1 MDSILFSKM
10 SGAGND
16 FIVIDINLN
25 PKFLLSESIIK
36 KLCDRRNG
44 IGADGVITIEDSDNH
59 DFIMNYYNADGS
71 FGSLC
76 GNGARCGIKYAALT
90 DRFQS
95 SETCFIANNN
105 PYNGKILE
113 DESVLFYFNPP
124 QKLKFDFKIKA
135 FGQLINACYA
145 DTGSPHVVI
154 NICDILKNP
163 KVPNKFYEDLNEVPV
178 FNIGKEI
185 RNSSDFSPG
194 GTNVNFVKVE
204 DEKVYI
210 RTYERGVED
219 ETLACGTGSVAAAI
233 VSYIKSGLKPPVQII
248 PKSREVLTVNFV
260 VENKKVSN
268 LSLTGPAKI
277 IYTGQIPI
285 NFLS

>member
-25 PKFLLSESIIK
+25 PQFQLSEIVIR

-44 IGADGVITIEDSDNH
+44 IGADGVITIEDSDNY

-76 GNGARCGIKYAALT
+76 GNGARCGIKFASLT
-90 DRFQS
+90 DRIQNT
-95 SETCFIANNN
+95 ETHFIANNN
-105 PYNGKILE
+105 KYSGKVLE
-113 DESVLFYFNPP
+113 NDSVLFNFNPP
-124 QKLKFDFKIKA
+124 QKLKYDFKIKA
-135 FGQLINACYA
+135 SGQLINACYA

-154 NICDILKNP
+154 NIFDILKNP
-163 KVPNKFYEDLNEVPV
+163 KVPNIHFENLDDVPV
-178 FNIGKEI
+178 MQLGKEI
-185 RNSSDFSPG
+185 RYSSEFAPG
-194 GTNVNFVKVE
+194 GTNVNFIRVDK
-204 DEKVYI
+204 EKIFI

-219 ETLACGTGSVAAAI
+219 ETLACGTGAAAAALI
-233 VSYIKSGLKPPVQII
+233 GFVKSGLKPPVQII
-248 PKSREVLTVNFV
+248 PRSGVVLLVNFEI
-260 VENKKVSN
+260 ENKKVKN

-277 IYTGQIPI
+277 VYTGQIPI
-285 NFLS
+285 IFLS

>member
-25 PKFLLSESIIK
+25 PQFLLSDIVIR

-44 IGADGVITIEDSDNH
+44 IGADGVITIEDSDNY

-76 GNGARCGIKYAALT
+76 GNGARCGIKFAALA
-90 DRFQS
+90 DRIQN
-95 SETCFIANNN
+95 SETHFIANNN
-105 PYNGKILE
+105 NYTGKILE
-113 DESVLFYFNPP
+113 NDLVLFNFNPP
-124 QKLKFDFKIKA
+124 QKLKYDFKIKA
-135 FGQLINACYA
+135 SGQLINACYA

-163 KVPNKFYEDLNEVPV
+163 GVPNLFFNDLNEVPV
-178 FNIGKEI
+178 LQLGKEI
-185 RNSSDFSPG
+185 RYLSDFSPG
-194 GTNVNFVKVE
+194 GTNVNFIRVDK
-204 DEKVYI
+204 EKIFI

-219 ETLACGTGSVAAAI
+219 ETLACGTGAAAAALI
-233 VSYIKSGLKPPVQII
+233 GFVKSGLKPPVQII
-248 PKSREVLTVNFV
+248 PKSGDILYVNFEI
-260 VENKKVSN
+260 ENKKVKN
-268 LSLTGPAKI
+268 LSITGPAKI